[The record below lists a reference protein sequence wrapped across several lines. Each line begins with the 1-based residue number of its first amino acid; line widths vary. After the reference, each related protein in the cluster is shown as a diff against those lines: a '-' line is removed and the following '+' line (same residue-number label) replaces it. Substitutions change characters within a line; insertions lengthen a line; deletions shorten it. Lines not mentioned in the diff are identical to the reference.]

1 MLQAKN
7 QNDRVIHAKLLQSYW
22 LKAIYTSNED
32 DNSFSFL
39 DRVRIKKFERSEEN
53 TPPHAKLFFGRGGG
67 GFVKR
72 FSEFAKGIY
81 EKCDRHF
88 FNLAIIIVVAVF
100 SVVQLIFYFYVC

>member
-1 MLQAKN
+1 MKMIILSLFLTGFESKNSSVARKIPRRMLN
-7 QNDRVIHAKLLQSYW
+7 
-22 LKAIYTSNED
+22 
-32 DNSFSFL
+32 
-39 DRVRIKKFERSEEN
+39 
-53 TPPHAKLFFGRGGG
+53 FFWGGGGG

>member
-1 MLQAKN
+1 MIILSLFLTGFESKNSSVARKIPRRMLN
-7 QNDRVIHAKLLQSYW
+7 
-22 LKAIYTSNED
+22 
-32 DNSFSFL
+32 
-39 DRVRIKKFERSEEN
+39 
-53 TPPHAKLFFGRGGG
+53 FFGGG
-67 GFVKR
+67 GGGGGGVVKR

>member
-1 MLQAKN
+1 ML
-7 QNDRVIHAKLLQSYW
+7 
-22 LKAIYTSNED
+22 
-32 DNSFSFL
+32 
-39 DRVRIKKFERSEEN
+39 KFFR
-53 TPPHAKLFFGRGGG
+53 

-81 EKCDRHF
+81 EKRDRHF

>member
-1 MLQAKN
+1 MKMIILSLFLTGFESKNSSVARKIPRRMLN
-7 QNDRVIHAKLLQSYW
+7 
-22 LKAIYTSNED
+22 
-32 DNSFSFL
+32 
-39 DRVRIKKFERSEEN
+39 
-53 TPPHAKLFFGRGGG
+53 FFWGGGGG

-81 EKCDRHF
+81 EKCDRQF

>member
-1 MLQAKN
+1 MIILSLFLTGFESKNSSVARKIPRRMLN
-7 QNDRVIHAKLLQSYW
+7 
-22 LKAIYTSNED
+22 
-32 DNSFSFL
+32 
-39 DRVRIKKFERSEEN
+39 
-53 TPPHAKLFFGRGGG
+53 FGGGGGG

-88 FNLAIIIVVAVF
+88 FNLVIIIVVAVF

>member
-1 MLQAKN
+1 MIILSLFLTGFESKNSSVARKIPRRMLN
-7 QNDRVIHAKLLQSYW
+7 
-22 LKAIYTSNED
+22 
-32 DNSFSFL
+32 F
-39 DRVRIKKFERSEEN
+39 
-53 TPPHAKLFFGRGGG
+53 FFGGGV
-67 GFVKR
+67 VKR

>member
-1 MLQAKN
+1 MKMIILSLFLAGFESKNSSVARKIPRRML
-7 QNDRVIHAKLLQSYW
+7 
-22 LKAIYTSNED
+22 
-32 DNSFSFL
+32 
-39 DRVRIKKFERSEEN
+39 KFFR
-53 TPPHAKLFFGRGGG
+53 